1 MAAVPLSLQELS
13 KLRLGRETLERWI
26 AEPELEEIIRGC
38 YVRILVGEKRGQRVY
53 RICVVKGIETKDANG
68 PLAAYK
74 FGEAETDKHLQL
86 EYGNVTKTFKMDY
99 VSNADFT
106 TEEFTEWLT
115 QMQRTSQPILTG
127 KDVERKVKR
136 IKAFVLEKRAR
147 EAAEKERPSAA
158 PTAAPPTVPPPAESS
173 ANSAAPAPTPAAV
186 SAPAAAPP
194 PAAEMVEDDVVDLE
208 IEPPVKRPKLTQF
221 RLEKP
226 DLRAPEEVDPPLAG
240 PAAPQPND
248 DAPAE
253 PDWSYGEL
261 YAKCTELTSRVQAN
275 NAALTRL
282 EGDCAAKEAQCQALV
297 RRMRRLER
305 GDASALVAERRER
318 VIAALQARFAA
329 VQGPYEDLKKELMDE
344 LQQKDEALALRKTRA
359 RDLRVEHEAVY
370 KDMEQDRKDSK
381 AAIQKKER
389 ETQNLQLKTKET
401 TGKLTTLQAKLTE
414 QQAAIDAQ
422 DAVIDELQAQL
433 KQEEQL
439 QIALQQKRR
448 QQAEALGELTRLCRV
463 KEQTIDE
470 LQLKYEALSSDEA
483 LLQAARLSHVP
494 T

>member
-1 MAAVPLSLQELS
+1 
-13 KLRLGRETLERWI
+13 
-26 AEPELEEIIRGC
+26 
-38 YVRILVGEKRGQRVY
+38 
-53 RICVVKGIETKDANG
+53 
-68 PLAAYK
+68 
-74 FGEAETDKHLQL
+74 
-86 EYGNVTKTFKMDY
+86 
-99 VSNADFT
+99 
-106 TEEFTEWLT
+106 
-115 QMQRTSQPILTG
+115 
-127 KDVERKVKR
+127 
-136 IKAFVLEKRAR
+136 
-147 EAAEKERPSAA
+147 
-158 PTAAPPTVPPPAESS
+158 
-173 ANSAAPAPTPAAV
+173 
-186 SAPAAAPP
+186 
-194 PAAEMVEDDVVDLE
+194 
-208 IEPPVKRPKLTQF
+208 
-221 RLEKP
+221 
-226 DLRAPEEVDPPLAG
+226 
-240 PAAPQPND
+240 
-248 DAPAE
+248 
-253 PDWSYGEL
+253 
-261 YAKCTELTSRVQAN
+261 VQAN

-318 VIAALQARFAA
+318 VVAALQARFAA